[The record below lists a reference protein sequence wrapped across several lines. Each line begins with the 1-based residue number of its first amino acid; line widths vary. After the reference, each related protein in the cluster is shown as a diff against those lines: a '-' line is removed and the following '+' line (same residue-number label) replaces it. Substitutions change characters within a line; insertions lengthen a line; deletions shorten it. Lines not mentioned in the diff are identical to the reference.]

1 MLFKLFLITLVISI
15 TTAAKGGEGP
25 KKIRWEVQDDEDLVK
40 PLADPIDGIEYRLP
54 NNTLPL
60 HYDIYLST
68 DIHIPFFSFDG
79 IVTIRIKA
87 LNDTPDITVHFRQLV
102 IMNIELSEGNGTL
115 IQSSVNYSQDEVR
128 EFLIIRPQ
136 NSLIKDQTYHV
147 KIGYLGTLRNDDAG
161 FYLGSYVD
169 NNGVRKYHATTQ
181 FESTDARH
189 AFPW

>member
-1 MLFKLFLITLVISI
+1 MRFKLFLISLVISI
-15 TTAAKGGEGP
+15 TAAAAGGP
-25 KKIRWEVQDDEDLVK
+25 TKVRFEVQDDDNLVI
-40 PLADPIDGIEYRLP
+40 PFADPIDGIEYRLP

-79 IVTIRIKA
+79 IVTIKILA
-87 LNDTPDITVHFRQLV
+87 LNDTPDITIHFRQLV
-102 IMNIELSEGNGTL
+102 ILSIELLASDGTL
-115 IQSSVNYSQDEVR
+115 IQSNVNYLQDEVR

-147 KIGYLGTLRNDDAG
+147 KIAYLGTLRNDDAG

-169 NNGVRKYHATTQ
+169 SNGVRKYHATTQ